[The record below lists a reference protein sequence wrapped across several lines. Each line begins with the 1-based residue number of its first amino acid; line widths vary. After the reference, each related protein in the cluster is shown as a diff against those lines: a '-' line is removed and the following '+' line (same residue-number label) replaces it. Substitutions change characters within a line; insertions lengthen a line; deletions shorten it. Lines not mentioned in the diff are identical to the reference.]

1 MGYEE
6 MVKKVRELAGDY
18 NKIVAD
24 YNLERALFNSARSKF
39 KESVQQLLESISLG
53 DIKIS
58 VSDGGY
64 LIATKDN
71 WETTECLYKF
81 SFFSYEYLR
90 GDAEKML
97 KCVVE
102 ESLLRIAARMSTSG
116 IYKIGDV
123 AKFSNYAS
131 LIVASA
137 DKDVAEAIRKI
148 ASEFREIDTSFQKK
162 NSQYA
167 NWVGSIS
174 PELYLLT
181 LDWFEE
187 KAVLIPGMKI
197 GIVNRKTQETSI
209 ATIKRVKKTEN
220 SLSIALNESSS
231 IITDPDR
238 IHTGLTWYL
247 NKGEC
252 SEIAKAIKWRPI
264 ADFI

>member
-1 MGYEE
+1 

-18 NKIVAD
+18 NKTVAD

-39 KESVQQLLESISLG
+39 RESIQQLLESLSLG
-53 DIKIS
+53 DIK
-58 VSDGGY
+58 VSINDGGY
-64 LIATKDN
+64 LIATRDN

-81 SFFSYEYLR
+81 SFFSSEYLH
-90 GDAEKML
+90 GDTERIL
-97 KCVVE
+97 KSVLE

-116 IYKIGDV
+116 IYRIGDV
-123 AKFSNYAS
+123 AKFSSYAS
-131 LIVASA
+131 LVAVSA

-148 ASEFREIDTSFQKK
+148 ASEYIEVERGFNKK
-162 NSQYA
+162 NNQYA
-167 NWVGSIS
+167 NWVSSIS
-174 PELYLLT
+174 PELYLLACS
-181 LDWFEE
+181 WFEE
-187 KAVLIPGMKI
+187 KAVLTPGMKI

-209 ATIKRVKKTEN
+209 ATIKRVKKTGN
-220 SLSIALNESSS
+220 SLSVALNESTS

>member
-1 MGYEE
+1 MTYEE
-6 MVKKVRELAGDY
+6 RVTRIRELAGDY
-18 NKIVAD
+18 NKIVND
-24 YNLERALFNSARSKF
+24 FNLERALFNSARSKF
-39 KESVQQLLESISLG
+39 KESIQQLLEPLSLG

-58 VSDGGY
+58 INDGGY

-81 SFFSYEYLR
+81 SFFSYTYLR
-90 GDAEKML
+90 GDTEKML

-123 AKFSNYAS
+123 AKFSSYAS
-131 LIVASA
+131 LIVVSA
-137 DKDVAEAIRKI
+137 DKCVAEAIKKI
-148 ASEFREIDTSFQKK
+148 ANEYTEVERSFNKK

-174 PELYLLT
+174 PELYLLACS
-181 LDWFEE
+181 WFEE
-187 KAVLIPGMKI
+187 KAVLTPGMKI
-197 GIVNRKTQETSI
+197 GIINRKTQEVGI
-209 ATIKRVKKTEN
+209 GTIKRVKKTEK
-220 SLSIALNESSS
+220 SFSITLNESTS

-238 IHTGLTWYL
+238 INTGLTWYL
-247 NKGEC
+247 NNGEC
-252 SEIAKAIKWRPI
+252 SEIAKAIRWRPI

>member
-1 MGYEE
+1 MSYEE
-6 MVKKVRELAGDY
+6 RVKKVRELAGDY
-18 NKIVAD
+18 NKTVASF
-24 YNLERALFNSARSKF
+24 NLERALFNSARSKF
-39 KESVQQLLESISLG
+39 RESIQQLLESLSLG

-58 VSDGGY
+58 ISDGGY

-81 SFFSYEYLR
+81 SFFSSEYLH
-90 GDAEKML
+90 GDIEKML
-97 KCVVE
+97 KSVVE
-102 ESLLRIAARMSTSG
+102 ESFLRIAYRMSTSG
-116 IYKIGDV
+116 IYRIGDV

-131 LIVASA
+131 LITASA
-137 DKDVAEAIRKI
+137 DKDVAEAIKKI
-148 ASEFREIDTSFQKK
+148 ASEYMEVVENFNKK

-167 NWVGSIS
+167 NWVRSIS
-174 PELYLLT
+174 PELYLLA

-187 KAVLIPGMKI
+187 KAVLAPGMKV

-220 SLSIALNESSS
+220 SLSIALNESAS
-231 IITDPDR
+231 IITDPAR

-252 SEIAKAIKWRPI
+252 SEIAKAIKWSSI
-264 ADFI
+264 ANFI

>member
-1 MGYEE
+1 MTYEE
-6 MVKKVRELAGDY
+6 RVTRIRELAGDY
-18 NKIVAD
+18 NKIVND
-24 YNLERALFNSARSKF
+24 FNLERALFNSARSKF
-39 KESVQQLLESISLG
+39 KESIQQLLEPLSLG

-58 VSDGGY
+58 VNDGGY

-90 GDAEKML
+90 GDAEKLL

-123 AKFSNYAS
+123 AKFSSYAS
-131 LIVASA
+131 LIAVSA

-148 ASEFREIDTSFQKK
+148 ASEFREVDISFQKK

-167 NWVGSIS
+167 NWVSTIS
-174 PELYLLT
+174 PELYLLS

-197 GIVNRKTQETSI
+197 GIINRKTQEVAI
-209 ATIKRVKKTEN
+209 GTIKRVKKTEK
-220 SLSIALNESSS
+220 SFSITLNESTS

-238 IHTGLTWYL
+238 INTGLTWYL
-247 NKGEC
+247 NNGEC

-264 ADFI
+264 VDFI

>member
-1 MGYEE
+1 MSYEE

-18 NKIVAD
+18 NKTVAD

-39 KESVQQLLESISLG
+39 RESIQQLLESVSLG
-53 DIKIS
+53 DIKVS
-58 VSDGGY
+58 VNDGGY
-64 LIATKDN
+64 LIATRDN

-90 GDAEKML
+90 GDAEKLL

-116 IYKIGDV
+116 IFKIGDV

-131 LIVASA
+131 LVAASA

-148 ASEFREIDTSFQKK
+148 ASEFREVDIGFQKK

-167 NWVGSIS
+167 NWVSTIS

-187 KAVLIPGMKI
+187 KAVLTPGMKI

-238 IHTGLTWYL
+238 INTGLTWYL
-247 NKGEC
+247 NNGDC
-252 SEIAKAIKWRPI
+252 SDIAKAIKWRPI
-264 ADFI
+264 VDFI

>member
-1 MGYEE
+1 MTYEE
-6 MVKKVRELAGDY
+6 RVTRIRELAGDY
-18 NKIVAD
+18 NKIVND
-24 YNLERALFNSARSKF
+24 FNLERALFNSARSKF
-39 KESVQQLLESISLG
+39 RESIQQLLEPLSLG

-58 VSDGGY
+58 INDGGY
-64 LIATKDN
+64 LIATRDN

-116 IYKIGDV
+116 IYRIGDV

-131 LIVASA
+131 LVAASA

-148 ASEFREIDTSFQKK
+148 ASEFREVDTSFQKK

-167 NWVGSIS
+167 NWVSTIS
-174 PELYLLT
+174 PELYLLS

-220 SLSIALNESSS
+220 SLSVALNESSS

-252 SEIAKAIKWRPI
+252 SDIAKAIKWRPI
-264 ADFI
+264 VDFI